1 MTEAESSIGLVDA
14 QGCLELLFSDERSR
28 PKLRWFLEQ
37 KRVGNIPYRKIGHFV
52 FYDPAEVRRAI
63 DRIRQTKLSITHK

>member
-1 MTEAESSIGLVDA
+1 MAQAEFSSGLVDA
-14 QGCLELLFSDERSR
+14 ERCLELLFPDERCR

-37 KRVGNIPYRKIGHFV
+37 KRVGKIPYRKIGHFV

-63 DRIRQTKLSITHK
+63 DRHSKVEAGT